1 MGTRFFGALLVL
13 SGLLSSVL
21 CAGPAFADRR
31 VALVIGNSQYRGP
44 GLALSNP
51 RNDASD
57 VAASLRAL
65 GFEVIEALDVDKRN
79 LDLNLQKFARTA
91 TDADAVVFF
100 YAGHAMQFQGRNYL
114 TPVDAELEDEISLRY
129 QMVSMDDVRAA
140 LDRANGVKIMI
151 LDACRNNPL
160 AERLERRLH
169 GQNRSTGNVR
179 GLARIDKTQG
189 MVVAYATAADDVA
202 QDGTGRNSPFTAAL
216 LNRMKES
223 GLEIEMMFRRVTAD
237 VSART
242 GGRQR
247 PETYISLLS
256 EYYLNQSD
264 QVAWQGIKDST
275 DTAKLREFIVRFP
288 SSTRALQARHR
299 LDVLERNERERG
311 LERERDDVAE
321 LRARIMELERLRAQ
335 ERPAQPSTTPPP
347 GEEER
352 ARLAALEEEVCRREA
367 DWLARFEASGAREEL
382 TRLEGS
388 LACQRLR
395 PRAQAAIAALSPADT
410 PPLISAAQRELRR
423 LGCYGGSDTGQFNEP
438 TREALR
444 RYQAQ
449 RGAPAGELRI
459 TAALVAELREHTER
473 ACVVAQSAE
482 PAASTASTA
491 GTAGTATRRDP
502 IRCKRLL
509 ERAMLGDISAA
520 DRAALQNECR

>member
-1 MGTRFFGALLVL
+1 MGTRVLGALILC
-13 SGLLSSVL
+13 GLLSSAL
-21 CAGPAFADRR
+21 CAGPALAERR
-31 VALVIGNSQYRGP
+31 VALVVGNSQYRGP

-51 RNDASD
+51 RNDATD

-65 GFEVIEALDVDKRN
+65 GFDVIEALDADKRN
-79 LDLNLQKFARTA
+79 LDWNLQKFARAA
-91 TDADAVVFF
+91 TDADAVLFF

-114 TPVDAELEDEISLRY
+114 TPIDAELEDEISLRY

-140 LDRANGVKIMI
+140 LDRATGVKIMI

-169 GQNRSTGNVR
+169 GQDRSVGNVR

-216 LNRMKES
+216 LNRMKEP

-237 VSART
+237 VSTRT

-256 EYYLNQSD
+256 EYYLNRSD
-264 QVAWQGIKDST
+264 QLAWDGIKDST
-275 DTAKLREFIVRFP
+275 DATKLRDFIARFP

-311 LERERDDVAE
+311 LEREREDVAE
-321 LRARIMELERLRAQ
+321 LRARIAELERLRAQ

-347 GEEER
+347 SEEER
-352 ARLAALEEEVCRREA
+352 TRMVALEEEVCRREG
-367 DWLARFEASGAREEL
+367 DWIARFEAGGAREEL
-382 TRLEGS
+382 IRLEGS
-388 LACQRLR
+388 LACPRLR
-395 PRAQAAIAALSPADT
+395 PRVQAAIAALAPADT

-423 LGCYGGSDTGQFNEP
+423 LGCYGGQETGQLNEP

-449 RGAPAGELRI
+449 RGVPAGELKI
-459 TAALVAELREHTER
+459 TAALVAELRENTVR
-473 ACVVAQSAE
+473 TCVVAQAAE
-482 PAASTASTA
+482 PAVNA
-491 GTAGTATRRDP
+491 ATRRDP
-502 IRCKRLL
+502 LRCKRLL
-509 ERAMLGDISAA
+509 ERAMLGEISAA
-520 DRAALQNECR
+520 DRAALQSECR

>member
-1 MGTRFFGALLVL
+1 MRTRFLGALLIL
-13 SGLLSSVL
+13 SGLLSSAL

-51 RNDASD
+51 RNDATD
-57 VAASLRAL
+57 VAASLRAI
-65 GFEVIEALDVDKRN
+65 GFEVIDALDVDKRN
-79 LDLNLQKFARTA
+79 LDLNLQKFARSA
-91 TDADAVVFF
+91 IDADAVLFF

-114 TPVDAELEDEISLRY
+114 TPIDAELEDEISLRY
-129 QMVSMDDVRAA
+129 QMVSLDDVRAA

-160 AERLERRLH
+160 AERLERRLY
-169 GQNRSTGNVR
+169 GQNRSIGNVR
-179 GLARIDKTQG
+179 GLARVDKTQG

-216 LNRMKES
+216 LSRLKEP

-264 QVAWQGIKDST
+264 QLAWEHIKDTT
-275 DTAKLREFIVRFP
+275 DAAKLREFITRFP
-288 SSTRALQARHR
+288 SSTRAPRAHYHLGM
-299 LDVLERNERERG
+299 LERNERERG
-311 LERERDDVAE
+311 LERERQDVEE
-321 LRARIMELERLRAQ
+321 LRARVIELERLRTEA
-335 ERPAQPSTTPPP
+335 RPVQPPTTPPP
-347 GEEER
+347 SEAER
-352 ARLAALEEEVCRREA
+352 ARLAALEEEVCRREG
-367 DWLARFEASGAREEL
+367 DWIARFEANGAREEL
-382 TRLEGS
+382 IRLEGD
-388 LACQRLR
+388 LACPRLR
-395 PRAQAAIAALSPADT
+395 PRVRAVIAALPPSDT

-423 LGCYGGSDTGQFNEP
+423 LGCYGGRDTGELNEG
-438 TREALR
+438 TRDALR
-444 RYQAQ
+444 RYRGQS
-449 RGAPAGELRI
+449 GAPNGEIRI
-459 TAALVAELREHTER
+459 TAALVAELRGHTER
-473 ACVVAQSAE
+473 TCAMAQSVE
-482 PAASTASTA
+482 PTVSAAA
-491 GTAGTATRRDP
+491 RRDP
-502 IRCKRLL
+502 VRCKRLL